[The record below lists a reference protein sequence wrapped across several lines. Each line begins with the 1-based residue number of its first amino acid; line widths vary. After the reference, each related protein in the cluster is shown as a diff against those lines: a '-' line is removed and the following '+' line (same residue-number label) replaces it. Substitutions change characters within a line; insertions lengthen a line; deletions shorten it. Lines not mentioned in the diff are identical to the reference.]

1 MNMKVYKNKYDS
13 PKIDFLTLEDSDI
26 LTSSSGSETG
36 TETPV
41 IDESGVWKQGN

>member
-1 MNMKVYKNKYDS
+1 MKVYKNKYDS
-13 PKIDFLTLEDSDI
+13 PKIEFLPLEDSDI

-41 IDESGVWKQGN
+41 IDESGVWKQGS

>member
-1 MNMKVYKNKYDS
+1 MKVYKNKYDS
-13 PKIDFLTLEDSDI
+13 PKIELIILEDSDI

-41 IDESGVWKQGN
+41 IDESGVWKQGS

>member
-1 MNMKVYKNKYDS
+1 MNMKVYKNKYNS
-13 PKIDFLTLEDSDI
+13 PKIELFTLEDSDI
-26 LTSSSGSETG
+26 LTSSSGADKG